1 MQNTRQIFFAACL
14 GMLLFGIG
22 FITLGSVA
30 ISLQAKFQLDAI
42 SSGALFS
49 ILPIG
54 ILLGSLIFGPFC
66 DRFGYKFFLLFSC
79 LCMFAGFQGIAY
91 ASSLIIL
98 KVCIFLFGFSGGAI
112 NGAANAVVSDISATN
127 KGANLSLL
135 GVFFAIGALGMPF
148 ILGILE
154 KQFSFEGIV
163 SSVGYLTLLA
173 GAFFL
178 FTTFPAP
185 KQTQG
190 IPFLKGLNLLKDY
203 VLLLI
208 GFFLFCQSSF
218 EGIINNWTTTYLKNE
233 LSVLQSN
240 ALYAL
245 SLYVVGMAVMRIL
258 IGSVLRPLSSRKILF
273 LSFGLLLAGCLLLQ
287 IAISYYMAVAG
298 LILIGAGLA
307 AGFPIMLGFV
317 GDRYEKLSG
326 TAFSLVLVMAL
337 VGNMLVNFLMGVIAE
352 AFGIQHLTTVAF
364 TLLAIML
371 LLSLT
376 ILKKIKFQHISN

>member
-1 MQNTRQIFFAACL
+1 MARKDIKEA
-14 GMLLFGIG
+14 
-22 FITLGSVA
+22 
-30 ISLQAKFQLDAI
+30 
-42 SSGALFS
+42 
-49 ILPIG
+49 
-54 ILLGSLIFGPFC
+54 
-66 DRFGYKFFLLFSC
+66 R
-79 LCMFAGFQGIAY
+79 
-91 ASSLIIL
+91 
-98 KVCIFLFGFSGGAI
+98 GAI
-112 NGAANAVVSDISATN
+112 VALDPRNGQV
-127 KGANLSLL
+127 L
-135 GVFFAIGALGMPF
+135 ALASRPTF
-148 ILGILE
+148 NPNW
-154 KQFSFEGIV
+154 FS
-163 SSVGYLTLLA
+163 
-173 GAFFL
+173 
-178 FTTFPAP
+178 TFPAP

-190 IPFLKGLNLLKDY
+190 IPLLKGLNLLKDY

-233 LSVLQSN
+233 LAVLQSN

-258 IGSVLRPLSSRKILF
+258 IGSVFRSFSSRKILF

-287 IAISYYMAVAG
+287 LAISYYMAVAG
-298 LILIGAGLA
+298 LILIGSGLA

-317 GDRYEKLSG
+317 GDRYAELSG
-326 TAFSLVLVMAL
+326 TAFSLVLVIAL

-376 ILKKIKFQHISN
+376 ILKKIKFQHLSN